1 MRQAE
6 RAFAWT
12 IVVFCAAYALDATT
26 IDRRLG
32 QQISAAAFPLGAAVF
47 TAASSVMLLLSSRRA
62 RDHDRP
68 ADIGRTE
75 VFFTA
80 IGFAYW
86 LSLPWLGYFVATS
99 LFLLVGTL
107 SLGERAS
114 LGPFAVSIGTAAAL
128 WVVFVFLLGVPLP
141 DSPVGVD

>member
-6 RAFAWT
+6 RAFTWT
-12 IVVFCAAYALDATT
+12 ILAFCTAYALNATT
-26 IDRRLG
+26 IDMRLG
-32 QQISAAAFPLGAAVF
+32 QQISAAAFPWAAAVF
-47 TAASSVMLLLSSRRA
+47 TAVSSVIVLVASRRP

-80 IGFAYW
+80 MGVAYW
-86 LSLPWLGYFVATS
+86 LLLPWLGYVAATS

-107 SLGERAS
+107 LLGERVS
-114 LGPFAVSIGTAAAL
+114 LGSFAVSIGAAVAL

-141 DSPVGVD
+141 DPPTSRD